1 MSEISAP
8 NAIRI
13 RHSDASVR
21 MRTQSEEL
29 WNGLRSVS
37 LMKPDQLLHFIQQ
50 RFPVCAEGS
59 NHFGGEPRFVR
70 LANSVIGITKQE
82 QRIGIGRARFFEIRD
97 RVLPTLLLVSEPT
110 YPNERN
116 GIGGIQPKCRTEG
129 LLCSVDFPGSQLR
142 HTQVSS
148 DTRVVRR

>member
-50 RFPVCAEGS
+50 RFPVRAEGS

-70 LANSVIGITKQE
+70 LANSVIGITQQE
-82 QRIGIGRARFFEIRD
+82 QRIGIGRAGFFEVPD
-97 RVLPTLLLVSEPT
+97 RLRPTLLRVSRPT
-110 YPNERN
+110 YPNDPN
-116 GIGGIQPKCRTEG
+116 GIRGNHPKW
-129 LLCSVDFPGSQLR
+129 P
-142 HTQVSS
+142 
-148 DTRVVRR
+148 